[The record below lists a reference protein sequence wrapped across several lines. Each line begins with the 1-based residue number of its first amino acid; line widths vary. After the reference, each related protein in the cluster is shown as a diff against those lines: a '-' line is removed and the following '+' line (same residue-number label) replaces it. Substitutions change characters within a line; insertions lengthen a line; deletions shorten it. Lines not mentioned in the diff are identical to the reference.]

1 MMLPEALNTTEY
13 GSKVGIA
20 IKDLNLIIVL
30 AGLALD
36 PEVAKRDPLHHRPF
50 SPGQALF

>member
-20 IKDLNLIIVL
+20 ILNLIIVL